1 MENSYNQAIIQA
13 IEYTYMNE
21 TQAFIERI
29 KRVNHNYQHIEMAVD
44 VSLAGIKAGQSVLAR
59 RVEANREID
68 HWDPY
73 LRELWFPVAVNGNK
87 ITVERP
93 NNVLYIPG
101 EIISLVGPIG
111 EPLRFRKSLR
121 NILLLVY
128 HTPPSALLML
138 IHPMVANGVS
148 VTMVLMGSAKDYDTQ
163 HLPEQIEV
171 IRAEDDL
178 TWSDMVMTLGW
189 ADQVFVLVGQ
199 GDELSYFREVMNL
212 IEARRADIPQN
223 YIFGFFQN
231 VLPCGVGACYACM
244 LKMTEGTKLQ
254 CVDGPAF
261 DLTLLRLD

>member
-1 MENSYNQAIIQA
+1 
-13 IEYTYMNE
+13 MNE
-21 TQAFIERI
+21 TQAIIERI
-29 KRVNHNYQHIEMAVD
+29 RRVNRHYQHLELAVD
-44 VSLAGIKAGQSVLAR
+44 VSLSNMKAGQSVLAR
-59 RVEANREID
+59 RKEANQDIE

-73 LRELWFPVAVNGNK
+73 LREVWFPITTKANK

-93 NNVLYIPG
+93 NNIMYIPG
-101 EIISLVGPIG
+101 DIISLIGPVG
-111 EPLRFRKSLR
+111 EPFRFRKSLR

-128 HTPPSALLML
+128 HTPPSALLMML
-138 IHPMVANGVS
+138 PMVESGVS
-148 VTMVLMGSAKDYDTQ
+148 VTMVLMGSAKDYETQ

-178 TWSDMVMTLGW
+178 TWQDMVLTLGW

-199 GDELSYFREVMNL
+199 GDELSYFREIMNL
-212 IEARRADIPQN
+212 IQARRTDIPQN
-223 YIFGFFQN
+223 YIFGVFQN

-244 LKMTEGTKLQ
+244 LKMVDGTKLQ